1 MTADSEM
8 ICVGAIAGAYGVRG
22 EVRLK
27 SFCADPAAIEGYAP
41 LSTEDGVHSYS
52 VQVTGQLKNGLTA
65 KLGGIGDKETADALR
80 GTRLY
85 APRDRLPSLP
95 DDEYYHADLIGLA
108 VLDTGGT
115 ALGTVAAV
123 HNHGATDLLEVRL
136 EGQSETVLLP
146 FTLALVPTV
155 DLASGRIIADP
166 PEGLFGDADTAPD
179 KDTPT

>member
-1 MTADSEM
+1 MTTDQEM

-41 LSTEDGVHSYS
+41 LSTEDGTNSYS
-52 VQVTGQLKNGLTA
+52 IQVTGQLKNGLTA

-108 VLDTGGT
+108 VLDTGGG

-123 HNHGATDLLEVRL
+123 HNHGAADLLEIRL

-166 PEGLFGDADTAPD
+166 PEGLFGDADDGPD
-179 KDTPT
+179 EASPT